1 MNNVSI
7 YPIDVSQEQ
16 LNNWAGVEVNSS
28 KLDLFGSDKALIS
41 AAVVK
46 CPRPTRISPIVTLLE
61 ISTAYCLGKQ
71 RTF

>member
-61 ISTAYCLGKQ
+61 MSRAYCLGKQ